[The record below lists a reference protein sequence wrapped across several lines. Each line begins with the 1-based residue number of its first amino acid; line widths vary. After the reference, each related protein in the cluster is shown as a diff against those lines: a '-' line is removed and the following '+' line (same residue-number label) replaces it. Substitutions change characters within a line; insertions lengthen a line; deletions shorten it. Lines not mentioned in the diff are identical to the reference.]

1 MKYEE
6 IATNSSNG
14 STIPK
19 GKYLCQVKEATET
32 ESKSGVPMLKLKLKI
47 VEGELKGRIIFDQLS
62 FNCKR
67 PKNFAVAL
75 VMAKKTDKDFE
86 LDSGKVLGKLV
97 YAKLEEE
104 NYEGNVRS
112 KVAFDGYGK
121 VPTETIIK
129 TLEELKLEKDD
140 DEEEELTDNT
150 DEEIESLDDIYSQ
163 YNL

>member
-6 IATNSSNG
+6 IATDSKNG

-19 GKYLCQVKEATET
+19 GKYLCQIKEATET
-32 ESKSGVPMLKLKLKI
+32 QSKSGADMLKLKLKI
-47 VEGELKGRIIFDQLS
+47 VEGEFKGRIIFDQLS

-67 PKNFAVAL
+67 PKNFAIAL

-86 LDSGKVLGKLV
+86 LDSDKVLGKLV
-97 YAKLEEE
+97 YVMIEEE
-104 NYEGNVRS
+104 KYEGQVRS
-112 KVAFDGYGK
+112 KVTFDGYGK

-129 TLEELKLEKDD
+129 TLEELKQEKDED
-140 DEEEELTDNT
+140 DEEELTDNT
-150 DEEIESLDDIYSQ
+150 DEEIEAVEDIYAK